1 MSLPTAAHR
10 LSRALHCRLL
20 PFAGACASEAASEA
34 LPERPHTASKTPVT
48 RSFPRHAASDVPAAQ
63 RKAPCPPLQRCCFS
77 SLNFLQKFAGSSSGV
92 SQRVKN
98 SAEASPIGLKASG
111 GAFGIFDTMMAIERK
126 GRDAVSALVD
136 REGRMHHKQ
145 QLLMQQFYVFY
156 VKQLMV
162 KQGSFALED
171 FLTLKRD
178 CEDELGGLRRK
189 AARRLESFG
198 LQRFSPEESK
208 ELKQF
213 KLEVEILESLSPSE
227 LRLTCPSLL
236 SPLTR
241 KAIAASAGV
250 TLKHVE
256 DLLLQFS
263 TMQGDRHWFMRLLEL
278 ELRLPYGETFY
289 SFEFERTRKLLGV
302 RGDGRGDRRRQKNQ
316 RNVGAT
322 FDMLQARD
330 TLPFVP
336 SKASKLPQKDEVL
349 RNLLQK
355 AAAAEESK
363 RLLLP
368 PDTTHTIAES
378 PEGRRSSDCLDTQGS
393 GSPPSSLVL

>member
-1 MSLPTAAHR
+1 
-10 LSRALHCRLL
+10 
-20 PFAGACASEAASEA
+20 
-34 LPERPHTASKTPVT
+34 
-48 RSFPRHAASDVPAAQ
+48 
-63 RKAPCPPLQRCCFS
+63 
-77 SLNFLQKFAGSSSGV
+77 
-92 SQRVKN
+92 
-98 SAEASPIGLKASG
+98 
-111 GAFGIFDTMMAIERK
+111 MAIERK

-278 ELRLPYGETFY
+278 GRPLPGSFEDRHLLAETDRPYELRLPYGETFY

-316 RNVGAT
+316 RKLAIRCRLYHPKPRQWSDRWLFFGDFFADPYSNFAARRKH
-322 FDMLQARD
+322 LQQQLQKQREQQEGRTQRAQQRL
-330 TLPFVP
+330 LPKGMGVKRRRRSLDVLHAAFLR
-336 SKASKLPQKDEVL
+336 KLPQKDEVL